1 MVKTTEDKIVF
12 AISPGSGDGVPVV
25 IVGIP
30 VGAWDYM
37 REGKTNHFDLTK
49 VGLKCKFVMFGAAT
63 HDAALRALQAG
74 ASARGEP
81 MLDERRTDFSIPP
94 HPAIECW
101 ELCEKLRAGDGDTVE
116 LLCDNPEPSLGGPPN
131 AIECSGLWTDFENR
145 RFEGGTILDVL
156 KLAVAEKEKWN
167 AEKT

>member
-74 ASARGEP
+74 ASARGQP
-81 MLDERRTDFSIPP
+81 LLDERRTDFSIQP

-101 ELCEKLRAGDGDTVE
+101 ELCEKLLSDELDTIKLFWDQPGTKPWVSCDGKWTAS
-116 LLCDNPEPSLGGPPN
+116 NPE
-131 AIECSGLWTDFENR
+131 I
-145 RFEGGTILDVL
+145 FEGETMLDAL
-156 KLAVAEKEKWN
+156 KAAVEAKEAWRK
-167 AEKT
+167 ADGAATS